1 MIVTIFMSLSDIIF
15 FKLANFFVWQTDYN
29 LSDSDNIYVMEWH
42 NFFQAGKLF
51 CMTDRLFLCDR
62 QTINIREG
70 AGIYVKGQTKKRPK
84 DRPKKFHAYLV
95 SGHIF
100 YPNEEIKYVKKK
112 VWKYVKIGVRFHF
125 DVCWQ
130 QYWKVRWN
138 DWKGSRFYWSE

>member
-1 MIVTIFMSLSDIIF
+1 
-15 FKLANFFVWQTDYN
+15 
-29 LSDSDNIYVMEWH
+29 
-42 NFFQAGKLF
+42 
-51 CMTDRLFLCDR
+51 MTDRLFLGDR

-112 VWKYVKIGVRFHF
+112 VWKYVKIGVRFHYDVLIFFKLEDEF
-125 DVCWQ
+125 DDF
-130 QYWKVRWN
+130 RN
-138 DWKGSRFYWSE
+138 DKTIGRCVLEQFALGED